1 MRQRTRLVIAAI
13 AVMVVNG
20 ALSRDAAAD
29 CQGFVDPNIVTVA
42 GGCSITGPIA
52 STHCPVTLAVTGNL
66 DIAPAG
72 SIRCDD
78 FNPASSI
85 TITVSNGDLT
95 MQAGSKITAE
105 NTVAAGG
112 VDGGAISITVPDG
125 DFTMQGSG
133 GTPIPLPP
141 SCVTVA
147 GACVSSSDVP
157 GGGGKAGNITI
168 KVGNFPNTPAVG
180 VFTMEPGSAV
190 LANSQRGSGGAIVV
204 SAGLRMEV
212 DGVVR
217 SFGGISGT
225 GAGQPNGGGP
235 ISLDSGCALEVSP
248 DGVVSSEG
256 EDPGA
261 DLVHLAGCEVT
272 INGLVR
278 SAVRLSGGHVLPAA
292 GNKCNA
298 SPADHPLGGAN
309 AFTACVEIWGN
320 NVTINSIL
328 PNLGVV
334 SADGIRANRAWID
347 IFATKNVTIN
357 NDFVGRFSVH
367 ANSALQTNNFGG
379 LITIKAQTGTYASS
393 GLAIQAN
400 STAAGSDGGDVIIQS
415 AGNVAL
421 SDSTVEARG
430 ASAGTTPQSGTISA
444 RSFAGSV
451 LGDLAAQLIATG
463 TPPPG
468 GPITLQGCTGV
479 AYNGVSIPAFFNPG
493 NLCVPTQPT
502 LPAAA
507 VAALNALAP
516 ICVSAECGGDCPKR
530 GRKFNDANNNH
541 QDDGEPGLTGWQ
553 ICAFDS
559 TGTIVLPCQITG
571 ANGAYE
577 FKALT
582 CGQTFTFCEVLQD
595 TWTQTFP
602 NVIGGNVASC
612 VGLVGPGGLPLG
624 PIGYKE
630 TLVEGQASEGNDFGN
645 FFKEITCKEDPDAVC
660 TLKVGAGGFPTVQAA
675 YNAAAN
681 GDVICVFTNT
691 EENVVLG
698 APNGNKSLTITQ
710 CTSAQVTAAD
720 NSLPVWKISSTGA
733 LTIIGPDA
741 KNGSIGWLIE
751 GSGHDIKAVR
761 ATGASQVGIKI
772 TGSNNKVSFNSV
784 SGSPVGVRIEGTGN
798 DVRGGTVSGN
808 AAGVQLGTTASGN
821 SFGGATVRNNAGVGI
836 LVQGPGNTLN
846 GNQVNGNTG
855 VASHGIHVTATAPNT
870 VLKSNKSGNPENGGA
885 EYQLDVDAI
894 DQGGNRADGIQ
905 IPKTTAPEKCPL
917 FAAAGTCE

>member
-20 ALSRDAAAD
+20 ALSRNASAD
-29 CQGFVDPNIVTVA
+29 CQGFVDPNIVPVA
-42 GGCSITGPIA
+42 GGCSIVGPIA

-95 MQAGSKITAE
+95 MQAGSQITAE

-112 VDGGAISITVPDG
+112 VDGGTISITVPDG
-125 DFTMQGSG
+125 DFTMRGSG

-204 SAGLRMEV
+204 SAGLQMEV

-468 GPITLQGCTGV
+468 PSPITLQGCTGV

-502 LPAAA
+502 LPASFNLQVNCAT
-507 VAALNALAP
+507 LQCTP
-516 ICVSAECGGDCPKR
+516 PPCVKR
-530 GRKFNDANNNH
+530 GVKFHDVDGDGQPREA
-541 QDDGEPGLTGWQ
+541 GEPGLGGWEIRAYSFPGNVLQ
-553 ICAFDS
+553 KTTTTAADGSYAFTFDAVA
-559 TGTIVLPCQITG
+559 GV
-571 ANGAYE
+571 
-577 FKALT
+577 
-582 CGQTFTFCEVLQD
+582 CGTFTFCEVLQP

-602 NVIGGNVASC
+602 GAVGGNVVSC
-612 VGLVGPGGLPLG
+612 SGIDNTVTLGGF
-624 PIGYKE
+624 GYRE
-630 TLVEGQASEGNDFGN
+630 TLNQGDVLTGNDFGN
-645 FFKEITCKEDPDAVC
+645 FTPPGDCPKFPDLVADKTFTLDQSNPTQIQDIVDDPNNVDKVILLLPHLGMKAENITVRQRLQLYGCSI
-660 TLKVGAGGFPTVQAA
+660 TL
-675 YNAAAN
+675 
-681 GDVICVFTNT
+681 
-691 EENVVLG
+691 
-698 APNGNKSLTITQ
+698 
-710 CTSAQVTAAD
+710 TAAD
-720 NSLPVWKISSTGA
+720 SGLPVVDITSGA
-733 LTIIGPDA
+733 NGGLTKDV
-741 KNGSIGWLIE
+741 
-751 GSGHDIKAVR
+751 H
-761 ATGASQVGIKI
+761 ATGSLVAGYKIESTNHTVENTRAFGNAIGFWI
-772 TGSNNKVSFNSV
+772 TGNSNHVD
-784 SGSPVGVRIEGTGN
+784 G
-798 DVRGGTVSGN
+798 
-808 AAGVQLGTTASGN
+808 ALGTTNNGIGFKIDGNSNTLDTNNGVETNLGDGVLITGDGNTVKKYTVRSNGGNGIKVEATASGTIL
-821 SFGGATVRNNAGVGI
+821 SEDKAYTNALNGYQVLGTNTKLSKNI
-836 LVQGPGNTLN
+836 AADNTGCEFLVGPGNTN
-846 GNQVNGNTG
+846 GKDNKANNVTILPNVVGPFPTG
-855 VASHGIHVTATAPNT
+855 CIEP
-870 VLKSNKSGNPENGGA
+870 
-885 EYQLDVDAI
+885 
-894 DQGGNRADGIQ
+894 
-905 IPKTTAPEKCPL
+905 
-917 FAAAGTCE
+917 